1 MEQQTIINRK
11 RQSYK
16 LEQQTQMEQRTLMY
30 VHVLDYCSNPRVMYD
45 VSMFL
50 NKVIL
55 SSSLENT
62 YFI

>member
-16 LEQQTQMEQRTLMY
+16 LEQQTQTEQQTQMY
-30 VHVLDYCSNPRVMYD
+30 VHVLDYCRNPRVMFD
-45 VSMFL
+45 VTMFL

-55 SSSLENT
+55 SSSLANT